1 MSLLTGTHSWAPS
14 RSRVHAALVAAAA
27 VALLAPGCAGDGILS
42 GGRGG
47 ARGVRDVALFPA
59 NIVVAPPQG
68 LETATPY
75 VDEEIGKYLDS
86 HGKRVQV
93 LTREEA
99 FTEWLASA
107 QALKDEVGESQMSFD
122 GAAATLARR
131 LHAKQRFDALVLPW
145 IAVRPAKVR
154 GRTVTWDGVTR
165 TLRILNPQGRSLQV
179 LRDLEARA
187 AAPSLQVAV
196 FSPDGRKLF
205 EGVGGLDLVH
215 LLVLEGE
222 PTRIEAEPLSRSEIF
237 ADRTSVQEG
246 IAVAFDPFLPR
257 R

>member
-1 MSLLTGTHSWAPS
+1 MSLLADVRSWALSPS
-14 RSRVHAALVAAAA
+14 RVYAALVAAAGI
-27 VALLAPGCAGDGILS
+27 ALLAGGCAGRNILA
-42 GGRGG
+42 GGHAG

-59 NIVVAPPQG
+59 NIVVALPPG
-68 LETATPY
+68 LETAAPF

-86 HGKRVQV
+86 HGKRVQA
-93 LTREEA
+93 LTHEEA
-99 FTEWLASA
+99 LSEWLASA
-107 QALKDEVGESQMSFD
+107 QALKAEVGESQMSFE

-131 LHAKQRFDALVLPW
+131 MHAERRFDALVLPW
-145 IAVRPAKVR
+145 IAIRPAQVR

-187 AAPSLQVAV
+187 AAPSLQLAV

-222 PTRIEAEPLSRSEIF
+222 PTRIQAEPLSRSEIF

-246 IAVAFDPFLPR
+246 VAVAFDPFLPMR
-257 R
+257 